1 MKGIKIGAAL
11 VVLGLGV
18 SAGTTQASPH
28 YGGDLCAYDEF
39 KCQKV
44 KRSDTWAKLFPD
56 EHQREM
62 VKRLNRMNVPVIN
75 RSWIVIPTNF
85 KDLEYLDLS
94 PFPKQLD
101 EPTGKSHLIV
111 DLSDQAF
118 GAYDA
123 SGQLVYWGPMSGGK
137 GYCEDTN
144 SYCRTVKGSF
154 KITRKQGPECVS
166 SKFPLETD
174 GGAPMAYCMHFYR
187 GFAMHG
193 ALLPGKHA
201 SHGCV
206 RLFQAD
212 AKWLSLNFAK
222 IDTPVK
228 VQE

>member
-1 MKGIKIGAAL
+1 MKGIKISAAL

-18 SAGTTQASPH
+18 SASTTQASSY

-56 EHQREM
+56 EHQREL
-62 VKRLNRMNVPVIN
+62 VKRLNRTSAPVTS
-75 RSWIVIPTNF
+75 RSWIVIPTDYSNL
-85 KDLEYLDLS
+85 DYMDLS
-94 PFPKQLD
+94 PFPQQLD
-101 EPTGKSHLIV
+101 EPTGKSHILV

-144 SYCRTVKGSF
+144 SYCRTAKGSF
-154 KITRKQGPECVS
+154 RIIRKQGPECVS

-174 GGAPMAYCMHFYR
+174 GVPPKPF
-187 GFAMHG
+187 
-193 ALLPGKHA
+193 
-201 SHGCV
+201 
-206 RLFQAD
+206 
-212 AKWLSLNFAK
+212 
-222 IDTPVK
+222 
-228 VQE
+228 